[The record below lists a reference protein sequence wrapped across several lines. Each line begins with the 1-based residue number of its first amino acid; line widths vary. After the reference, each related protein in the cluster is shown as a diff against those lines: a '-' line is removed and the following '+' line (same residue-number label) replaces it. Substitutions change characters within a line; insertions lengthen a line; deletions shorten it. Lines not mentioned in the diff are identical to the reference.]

1 VLKRVRPLDAAI
13 IVAVVLILAV
23 AGYLGYRLW
32 ANENSLRKDTP
43 AGREIEVLKEQL
55 RKSPNNINARMKLAQ
70 AFSVAGRTDEAVQQ
84 YEAILKA
91 NKEFVPA
98 LSGLGFEFMKQK
110 EWAEGEK
117 YFQKVISLTEDKT
130 PTSASG
136 SPLEVAYYYIGIS
149 RMERKD
155 YSAAAGYL
163 KKALSMK
170 QSSSDT
176 AYALAVCYKHLNIM
190 DGYSDTLQYALQFDP
205 KMPEANYDYGMLLLS
220 QGDTV
225 GAAEHFRTSSDAAPY
240 KAEPRDQLNKLGS
253 ATDRFAKASQLA
265 SKDASAALAEARISA
280 AIDPESLPTLQLVAQ
295 LYEKMKKKAEAQA
308 VYEKILLIDP
318 ENKIATEGLKRVK
331 DGS

>member
-13 IVAVVLILAV
+13 IAVVVAILAV
-23 AGYLGYRLW
+23 GGYLGYRLW
-32 ANENSLRKDTP
+32 ANESSLRRDTP
-43 AGREIEVLKEQL
+43 AGREIEALKAQL
-55 RKSPNNINARMKLAQ
+55 RKSPNDMGARMKLAQ

-84 YEAILKA
+84 YEAVLKV
-91 NKEFVPA
+91 NKDFVPA
-98 LSGLGFEFMKQK
+98 LTGLGFEFMKQK

-130 PTSASG
+130 PTGTSG
-136 SPLEVAYYYIGIS
+136 SPLEVSYYYIGIS

-170 QSSSDT
+170 QSSADT

-205 KMPEANYDYGMLLLS
+205 KMPEANYDYGLLLLE
-220 QGDTV
+220 QGNV
-225 GAAEHFRTSSDAAPY
+225 ASAAEHFRTSADAAPY
-240 KAEPRDQLNKLGS
+240 KAEPQDQLNKLGS
-253 ATDRFAKASQLA
+253 ATDRLSKARQLA
-265 SKDASAALAEARISA
+265 SKDASAALSEARIASA
-280 AIDPESLPTLQLVAQ
+280 LDPQSVDAMQLVAE
-295 LYEKMKKKAEAQA
+295 LYEKKKQKKEAQA
-308 VYEKILLIDP
+308 VYESILLIEP
-318 ENKIATEGLKRVK
+318 ENKAATEGLKRVK